1 MSQDWR
7 PPRYVPSQ
15 PRPVQGGIRAQS
27 RRGDIGETWWSRR
40 FIAILES
47 FGYGSRLERG
57 RSYARRGQVMDLT
70 VRKGVVEARVQ
81 GSRPRPYRVRLAVEP
96 LSERDWVRAE
106 QAMASKAIF
115 MAKLLAG
122 EMPRQI
128 EEAFSA
134 SKLSL
139 FPASGRQ
146 LSSSCTCPDLAVP
159 CKHVAAVFYI
169 LAEALDADPFL
180 VFKWRGRTKEELV
193 DNLGA
198 LRASAPASEE
208 AVSPAELEPQLSKL
222 LTKFWKAGPQLAD
235 VQIRPWTADAPDE
248 LVRGLGPVG
257 VTVQG
262 RDLSEVLADNYR
274 LMSAAA
280 QGLALGDAGDSEGPT
295 DDSGGPAGGGAY

>member
-1 MSQDWR
+1 
-7 PPRYVPSQ
+7 
-15 PRPVQGGIRAQS
+15 
-27 RRGDIGETWWSRR
+27 
-40 FIAILES
+40 
-47 FGYGSRLERG
+47 
-57 RSYARRGQVMDLT
+57 
-70 VRKGVVEARVQ
+70 
-81 GSRPRPYRVRLAVEP
+81 
-96 LSERDWVRAE
+96 LSERDWVRVE
-106 QAMASKAIF
+106 HAMASKAIF

-180 VFKWRGRTKEELV
+180 VFKWRGRTKEELL

-208 AVSPAELEPQLSKL
+208 AVSPAEVEPQLSKL
-222 LTKFWKAGPQLAD
+222 VAKFWKAGPQLAA
-235 VQIRPWTADAPDE
+235 VQIRPWTATSPDE

-257 VTVQG
+257 VTVRGQ
-262 RDLSEVLADNYR
+262 DLGEVLAESYR
-274 LMSAAA
+274 VMSAAA
-280 QGLALGDAGDSEGPT
+280 QRLALGDAADSDGLP
-295 DDSGGPAGGGAY
+295 G